1 MLTYNANLSKERK
14 GEIQIHTIR
23 NDNEKIIIKIEELL
37 LNHETMCSVQITF
50 FNIFYWKV
58 KVKLLSRVRL
68 CDPTNCSL
76 RGSSVRG
83 IFQARILEWIAISL
97 SKGSSRSKDRT
108 QISHIVDSR
117 FTVWATRDVRFFF
130 FLNRH
135 HKKPIKMIPWP
146 GF

>member
-117 FTVWATRDVRFFF
+117 FTVWATREVHNCFSEFCC
-130 FLNRH
+130 FLSNLNMNQ
-135 HKKPIKMIPWP
+135 P
-146 GF
+146 